1 MRKNLSME
9 TMMADTNGDQSKSKD
24 RPGTPVELDKGAP
37 GQGNRVTDPHPDT
50 EEGYDKDRKV
60 PMTGL

>member
-1 MRKNLSME
+1 MTEKRKDTPNLNPNPPGKQRPGSPRP
-9 TMMADTNGDQSKSKD
+9 DVQKD
-24 RPGTPVELDKGAP
+24 R
-37 GQGNRVTDPHPDT
+37 QVTDPHPDT

>member
-1 MRKNLSME
+1 MLADKNP
-9 TMMADTNGDQSKSKD
+9 DQPKSKD
-24 RPGTPVELDKGAP
+24 GPGTPVEPDKGAP
-37 GQGNRVTDPHPDT
+37 GQGNSVTDPHPDT